1 MPDKNGVYKTY
12 HCRLEFRNGLAGGQP
27 LSRTLVEDYA
37 CKYAARVSNALAQ
50 SRKDEGEVTP
60 EAIDKFIEGIT
71 SIFPYDDD
79 GAYISGYQVTA
90 MLRDALKVSKL
101 GMGKKATFLKFMIQN
116 GGVKVPPKIRLG
128 CEPEMRSRPVSPEVR
143 GVRLSSIAKFE
154 VASEAK
160 VEFDLGVIQN
170 DQLCKAELRQLLKV
184 GGEVGLGSFR
194 HLGWGKFD
202 LAELT

>member
-1 MPDKNGVYKTY
+1 MGKDKGAYKTY

-27 LSRTLVEDYA
+27 LTRDLAHEYA
-37 CKYAARVSNALAQ
+37 RRYQARVTSELAL
-50 SRKDEGEVTP
+50 SRKEEGEVTH

-71 SIFPYDDD
+71 SVFPFDEE
-79 GAYISGYQVTA
+79 GAYIQGHQVIA
-90 MLRDALKVSKL
+90 MLRDALSLSKL
-101 GMGKKATFLKFMIQN
+101 GKGTKATFLKFMIQN
-116 GGVKVPPKIRLG
+116 GGVTVPPRIRLDS
-128 CEPEMRSRPVSPEVR
+128 EPEMRSRPVSPEVKGR
-143 GVRLSSIAKFE
+143 RVSSIARFE

-170 DQLCKAELRQLLKV
+170 DELNKTELRQLFTV